1 MSEQLV
7 QQILKIF
14 TNGVPDPKGT
24 ISRLAPKPELSAAV
38 STIVATQPPVVVKQV
53 TAAIDPDVLAAAII
67 KVIKNSTA
75 TNLKNKIDRPN
86 FIQAIIAF
94 FTGKVPSSPE
104 NAEKVAAALP
114 PDVTTEAILK
124 IIRNSL
130 NTSKNV
136 KKVLPAQIRKA
147 VAVSI
152 KNTTTPEANTAKV
165 ILKLIQNSM
174 NAGGKLKKETAEEV
188 LKHAGAPPKNN
199 TNSKILNIIIGALG
213 PPEKAPEIKAKI
225 EAQAP
230 PRPTNTSGTANLIF
244 KLIVNLFKTNGKM
257 EGPAPLPNFF
267 ATNTFRQANRP
278 KNGRKWY
285 FGTKNG
291 KTGWHLNTGGARPPP
306 PVSGLEGP
314 SGRPNFSKLN
324 LAALLR
330 WRRENPGNS
339 RNVNSAISK
348 LIRNTLNKI
357 RYSYSSSERLGRL
370 SELLRQLPTNF
381 SGRREIVAAIIAM
394 IREISNMNKFFN
406 FNRNLRGINNRNIR
420 EALEI
425 QRRRL
430 ERRRRE
436 ERRPGES
443 YNNYERRMRR
453 ASSSGYRYP
462 GESNTSYRRRS
473 NNNAIRRAIVR
484 SEPPRRRN
492 NGGGYGPG
500 RAASNENA
508 IRRAIGGPAA
518 PLPSG
523 NGAPPPPLPPS
534 QAAAINAAGGPTNA
548 VNTVAQVPGGA
559 PEVAKAAEALNETGG
574 NVRLAINMKGV
585 SPAAINAVQKLG
597 GVSQTVKI
605 LEGLNT
611 MAQTPETQRR
621 KAARPRV
628 RSAKKSPRGVR
639 LTELNRVISAV
650 KKQKLISL
658 MAHNVT
664 RNNNIHPNDE
674 KLKKHYKKV
683 MKSYILKTKFANIAK
698 RAAKKRAQ

>member
-1 MSEQLV
+1 MSSTALADEIVRLIQSGVSVANIKKLPGV
-7 QQILKIF
+7 TSETIAEAIISLIRSSLNSKKNLK
-14 TNGVPDPKGT
+14 TV
-24 ISRLAPKPELSAAV
+24 LKPEVAREIAA
-38 STIVATQPPVVVKQV
+38 SLGNATPK
-53 TAAIDPDVLAAAII
+53 
-67 KVIKNSTA
+67 S
-75 TNLKNKIDRPN
+75 
-86 FIQAIIAF
+86 
-94 FTGKVPSSPE
+94 
-104 NAEKVAAALP
+104 
-114 PDVTTEAILK
+114 
-124 IIRNSL
+124 
-130 NTSKNV
+130 
-136 KKVLPAQIRKA
+136 
-147 VAVSI
+147 
-152 KNTTTPEANTAKV
+152 NTARL
-165 ILKLIQNSM
+165 ILKLIQNSLGP
-174 NAGGKLKKETAEEV
+174 NGRLKKETAEEV
-188 LKHAGAPPKNN
+188 LKHAGAPS

-244 KLIVNLFKTNGKM
+244 RLIMNLFKTNGKM

-267 ATNTFRQANRP
+267 AANTFRQANRP

-285 FGTKNG
+285 FGTKNE

-306 PVSGLEGP
+306 VSGPEVGP

-324 LAALLR
+324 FSSLLR
-330 WRRENPGNS
+330 HRRENPKNVP
-339 RNVNSAISK
+339 NVNSVLTK
-348 LIRNTLNKI
+348 LLKEMLEKI
-357 RYSYSSSERLGRL
+357 RYTSSSGERLARL
-370 SELLRQLPTNF
+370 AELLRQLPTNF

-430 ERRRRE
+430 ERRR
-436 ERRPGES
+436 GE
-443 YNNYERRMRR
+443 ERRMRL
-453 ASSSGYRYP
+453 ASSGVSRYP
-462 GESNTSYRRRS
+462 GESNTNYRRRS

-484 SEPPRRRN
+484 SEPPRPRN

-500 RAASNENA
+500 RTVSNENA
-508 IRRAIGGPAA
+508 IRRAIAGP
-518 PLPSG
+518 PLVPPPGG

-548 VNTVAQVPGGA
+548 LQTVAQVPGGA

-628 RSAKKSPRGVR
+628 RRPKKSARGVR

-658 MAHNVT
+658 MAHNIT
-664 RNNNIHPNDE
+664 RTNNIHPNDE

-698 RAAKKRAQ
+698 RAAKKRVQ